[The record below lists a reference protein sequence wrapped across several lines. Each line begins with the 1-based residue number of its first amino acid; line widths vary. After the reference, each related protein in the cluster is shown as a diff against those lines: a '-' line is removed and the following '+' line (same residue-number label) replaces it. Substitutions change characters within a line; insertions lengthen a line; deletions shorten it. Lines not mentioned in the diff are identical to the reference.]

1 MVMLGKETFKKATQ
15 EEKKLW
21 RKILKM
27 AKPAQ
32 EQSNISKKPSNNNIS
47 ELPKTGDASI
57 MGFVGALLLSVG
69 GLLINDRK

>member
-1 MVMLGKETFKKATQ
+1 M
-15 EEKKLW
+15 
-21 RKILKM
+21 
-27 AKPAQ
+27 
-32 EQSNISKKPSNNNIS
+32 S

>member
-1 MVMLGKETFKKATQ
+1 PQPAPKPTPQPGP
-15 EEKKLW
+15 
-21 RKILKM
+21 
-27 AKPAQ
+27 KPAQ